1 MDPHSLRD
9 AEEIPKTGK
18 KRLRK
23 QGKPSGRTR
32 ADIDQEVTTSKGES
46 TKELMIRKMHRPRQA
61 ILVLTGHDRTKNG
74 SCRNILQ
81 QSCMCVTK
89 PTRN

>member
-1 MDPHSLRD
+1 MLLQVVIFLQGSKDVNRGNLR
-9 AEEIPKTGK
+9 
-18 KRLRK
+18 
-23 QGKPSGRTR
+23 GRTR
-32 ADIDQEVTTSKGES
+32 AHIDQEVTTSKGES
-46 TKELMIRKMHRPRQA
+46 AKERMIRKMHKPRQA